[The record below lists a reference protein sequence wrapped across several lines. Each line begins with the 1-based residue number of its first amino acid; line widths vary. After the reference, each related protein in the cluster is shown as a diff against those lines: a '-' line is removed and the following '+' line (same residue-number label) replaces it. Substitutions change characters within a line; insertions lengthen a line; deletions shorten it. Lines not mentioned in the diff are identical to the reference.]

1 MKIAL
6 TQSRYPHVLPPVYN
20 LLRLLL
26 AVTTLS
32 QTVLGF
38 QTSFSRTVLGLQI
51 PVLGPGKA
59 EGKVPEGPDMGAPM
73 LRRSSEL

>member
-6 TQSRYPHVLPPVYN
+6 TQIRYPHVLPSVYS

-26 AVTTLS
+26 AGFTMS
-32 QTVLGF
+32 QTELRF
-38 QTSFSRTVLGLQI
+38 QTTFSRTALGLQI
-51 PVLGPGKA
+51 PVLGPGTA
-59 EGKVPEGPDMGAPM
+59 EGGVPEGPDMGAPM

>member
-6 TQSRYPHVLPPVYN
+6 TRSRYPHVLPPVYDS
-20 LLRLLL
+20 LRLLL
-26 AVTTLS
+26 ALTTLS
-32 QTVLGF
+32 QTVLEF
-38 QTSFSRTVLGLQI
+38 QATFSRTALGLQI

-59 EGKVPEGPDMGAPM
+59 EGGVPEGPDMGAPM

>member
-6 TQSRYPHVLPPVYN
+6 TPSRYPHVLPSVYD

-26 AVTTLS
+26 AVTTSS
-32 QTVLGF
+32 QTVLGL
-38 QTSFSRTVLGLQI
+38 QTTLSRIALGLQI

-59 EGKVPEGPDMGAPM
+59 EGGVPEGPDMGAPM